1 MPHPQSNLPMKPL
14 YALAALLLSTA
25 LASAATIS
33 ARETS
38 ASTLKP
44 EGSKKKDANFT
55 DYTYKREL
63 KTEATLSQSEL
74 TAGAY
79 VEVFY
84 CRPDIRGGELA
95 TQKII
100 KADQLTSSTT
110 HSLVFEGRGTWKPYW
125 AARVIIDGKVAAT
138 AAENDKALAWLKAR
152 KVTAAE
158 GAK

>member
-1 MPHPQSNLPMKPL
+1 MKPL

-38 ASTLKP
+38 ASSTHPL
-44 EGSKKKDANFT
+44 GSKSPKDATDFVFT
-55 DYTYKREL
+55 REL
-63 KTEATLSQSEL
+63 RTEVQLSPQEQA
-74 TAGAY
+74 AGAT

-84 CRPDIRGGELA
+84 CRPAMQDRQLAGEA
-95 TQKII
+95 
-100 KADQLTSSTT
+100 KAAAKETTSINT
-110 HSLVFEGRGTWKPYW
+110 HKVSYEGAKNWKAYW
-125 AARVIIDGKVAAT
+125 AARVVIDGKIVAA

-158 GAK
+158 